1 MEYRDIPKDKRNDVI
16 TIHIVERSEKVTH
29 YYEVVGLNKKQSVEA
44 VGNHGYYD
52 GSPNSDNNWV
62 HLEYMDGHSDYGPY
76 TKPKITET
84 KHYIPCENYGEVF
97 EKEQVPNP
105 SFQAWNFTLRHTCHN
120 IMLIP
125 KHALDETG
133 HKYVP
138 TNQIAWIR
146 ANPICRNC
154 QRKIK
159 AGYTVKQE
167 VSQ

>member
-16 TIHIVERSEKVTH
+16 TMHIVERSEKVTH

-44 VGNHGYYD
+44 VGNQGYYGAGGD
-52 GSPNSDNNWV
+52 DDWV

-84 KHYIPCENYGEVF
+84 KHFIPCENYGKKF
-97 EKEQVPNP
+97 EKEQEND
-105 SFQAWNFTLRHTCHN
+105 SGRNFALRHACHN

-125 KHALDETG
+125 KHVLDETG

-154 QRKIK
+154 QRKMK
-159 AGYTVKQE
+159 AGYTLKQE
-167 VSQ
+167 VCQ